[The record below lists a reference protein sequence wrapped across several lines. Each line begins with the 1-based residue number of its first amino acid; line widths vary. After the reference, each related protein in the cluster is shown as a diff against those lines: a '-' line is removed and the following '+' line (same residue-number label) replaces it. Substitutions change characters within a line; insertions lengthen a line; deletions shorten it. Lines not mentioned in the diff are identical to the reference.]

1 VAAADVDDESE
12 FTEEGQE
19 AVPSE
24 RVLQLVDQLVSLTV
38 IEASQ
43 LNKLLKRKL
52 GLPETPMM
60 GGGMMMP
67 MGGMPMMGSAPAGT
81 AAAGAAPEA
90 APAEAAAEQTEFDVK
105 LQKVDPAGKI
115 KVIKEVRAAT
125 GLGLKEAKEL
135 VEGAPCVVK
144 KALPKDE
151 AESLAAK
158 LKEVGGDCSVE

>member
-1 VAAADVDDESE
+1 
-12 FTEEGQE
+12 
-19 AVPSE
+19 
-24 RVLQLVDQLVSLTV
+24 
-38 IEASQ
+38 
-43 LNKLLKRKL
+43 
-52 GLPETPMM
+52 
-60 GGGMMMP
+60 
-67 MGGMPMMGSAPAGT
+67 MMGSAPAGT

-115 KVIKEVRAAT
+115 KVIKVRRNTPPPPQQPPAATAASVSAFGSSPFPCEVRAAT